1 MTREEAKQ
9 NVFLHT
15 GMDAIEY
22 YSSGFVD
29 GVWILRTDVINFI
42 NKIFDEHEA
51 DIKDKDKEIERL
63 ENRVYALENDTIVQ
77 NMEQRLIDI
86 SLVINGKLTSKD
98 NA

>member
-15 GMDAIEY
+15 GMDSIEH

-42 NKIFDEHEA
+42 NQIFDEHEVELKQA
-51 DIKDKDKEIERL
+51 
-63 ENRVYALENDTIVQ
+63 Y
-77 NMEQRLIDI
+77 
-86 SLVINGKLTSKD
+86 INGSNSTNELIQSLYRQIEALKD
-98 NA
+98 NK

>member
-15 GMDAIEY
+15 GMDAIEH

-42 NKIFDEHEA
+42 NQIFDEHEVELKQA
-51 DIKDKDKEIERL
+51 
-63 ENRVYALENDTIVQ
+63 Y
-77 NMEQRLIDI
+77 
-86 SLVINGKLTSKD
+86 INGSNSTNELIQSLYRQIEALKD
-98 NA
+98 NK